1 MKGATKAE
9 IRLSL
14 TISLFYLTFWYVVIF
29 ISGRGDLKAWLETT
43 GPLSWQIAYVT
54 IINLSLHL
62 IALPFIRS
70 KKRKWSWAAL
80 VLILLI
86 LLLTI
91 GMKQWRALG
100 NTLSVLP
107 QRENTE
113 TEVNVAVSDALF
125 QLFGWAFFAAIKF
138 ITESFRLKL
147 KYQQLVIEKKN
158 AELSY
163 LKSQTNP
170 HFLFN
175 TLNNIYLLSRDKS
188 DLAPATV
195 LRLSDILRY
204 MLYETEG
211 DLVTINK
218 EIKVI
223 KDYLALEKIRYDDSL
238 RLNLKIDIADEKQ
251 EIPPLLMIPLIE
263 NAFKHGVSETLLAPF
278 INICLTIQNETLLF
292 TVENSTRL
300 QDNSGGIKENIGIRN
315 LRRQLQLLFTEH
327 TLTVEQ
333 RQQTFFAS
341 MFINLKSYA
350 KN

>member
-1 MKGATKAE
+1 MKGITKAE
-9 IRLSL
+9 IRLNL
-14 TISLFYLTFWYVVIF
+14 IISFSYLIFWCLVIF
-29 ISGRGDLKAWLETT
+29 ISGRGNINLWLEMIV
-43 GPLSWQIAYVT
+43 PFSWQVSYVT
-54 IINLSLHL
+54 IVNLSLHL
-62 IALPFIRS
+62 IAIPFIRN
-70 KKRKWSWAAL
+70 KKRKFKWAIL
-80 VLILLI
+80 VVIVLI
-86 LLLTI
+86 LLLTV
-91 GMKQWRALG
+91 GMKQWRIIG
-100 NTLSVLP
+100 NSLSVLTP
-107 QRENTE
+107 RESTE
-113 TEVNVAVSDALF
+113 SAMNVVVSDVMF

-138 ITESFRLKL
+138 ITESVRLKL

-158 AELSY
+158 AELGY

-175 TLNNIYLLSRDKS
+175 TLNNIYLLTREKS

-238 RLNLKIDIADEKQ
+238 RLNLKLDIADEKQ

-278 INICLTIQNETLLF
+278 INISLTIQNETLLF
-292 TVENSTRL
+292 MVENSTRL
-300 QDNSGGIKENIGIRN
+300 QETNGSIKENIGIKN

-333 RQQTFFAS
+333 RDQTFLAS